1 MGAPVF
7 IGDEVSAGGYRLGGA
22 HVRTPSAEEAEAVF
36 NAARREHDLVL
47 LSVEVARML
56 PPAQL
61 NAALREL
68 QPLVLVVPDARERFP
83 MRDLATRLRT
93 TLGVRL

>member
-1 MGAPVF
+1 MTAPVF
-7 IGDEVSAGGYRLGGA
+7 IGDEVSAAGYRLGGA
-22 HVRTPSAEEAEAVF
+22 HILTPQPEEAEAVF
-36 NAARREHDLVL
+36 ETARQEHELVL

-56 PPAQL
+56 PPARL

-68 QPLVLVVPDARERFP
+68 TPLVLVVPDARERFP